1 MTLTTGALCWRGIRD
16 LHPKFVNLAT
26 VLAFVL
32 VNHTYGRLNLG
43 IRMAEVKGSFAIVAK
58 FAAILHLKG
67 C

>member
-1 MTLTTGALCWRGIRD
+1 MGAFRWRRIGH
-16 LHPKFVNLAT
+16 LHPELIDLAT

-32 VNHTYGRLNLG
+32 VNHTYGALNLG
-43 IRMAEVKGSFAIVAK
+43 IRMAEVKGSFLLRAK